1 MHRRSVHHHDA
12 GVPPQP
18 RPPPPLDELSGA
30 IIEQL
35 QQDGRRTYAKIGA
48 AVGLSEAAVRQ
59 RVTRLVESGVM
70 QIVAVTDPMQIGLH
84 RQAMVGVRTEGDITE
99 VADQIV
105 AVEQVDSV
113 VITAG
118 SFDLLVGVVCADDE
132 ELLDVVGT
140 RISCLPGVVGTETFV
155 YLKLRK
161 QTYTWSTVP
170 GRG

>member
-1 MHRRSVHHHDA
+1 
-12 GVPPQP
+12 
-18 RPPPPLDELSGA
+18 
-30 IIEQL
+30 
-35 QQDGRRTYAKIGA
+35 
-48 AVGLSEAAVRQ
+48 
-59 RVTRLVESGVM
+59 
-70 QIVAVTDPMQIGLH
+70 MQIGLH